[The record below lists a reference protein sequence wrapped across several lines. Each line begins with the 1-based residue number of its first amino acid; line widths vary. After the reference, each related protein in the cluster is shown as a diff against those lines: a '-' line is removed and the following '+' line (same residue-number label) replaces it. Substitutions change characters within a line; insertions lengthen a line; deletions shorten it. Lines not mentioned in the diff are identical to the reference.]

1 MLQNLPYMQKIELR
15 HKTFEQITY
24 YKTGS
29 GPAILLVHGFP
40 ANVHLW
46 RKILPE
52 LSQHFT
58 VLLPAFFETKGDWL
72 KNDQTSMD
80 LLSDAFLD
88 ILHHE
93 QLDKIVI
100 AGHSMGGYMGLAFA
114 TKYPEKMLGLSLIH
128 SSSLADDDTRAEGRR
143 KTVAILEN
151 GGKSIFLKKMVKAL
165 FTEAFNSAHP
175 DVLARQIEESISVD
189 DISLVAFYRAIM
201 LRQQTVDTVVN
212 ASYPLQ
218 NIIGKKDTLANIS
231 KELASEHLAKLNF
244 VSVFDNEAHMAML
257 ENPQRMLQELMQF
270 VHFCWY
276 RKN

>member
-1 MLQNLPYMQKIELR
+1 MQKIELR

-24 YKTGS
+24 YKTGT

-46 RKILPE
+46 RHILPE

-58 VLLPAFFETKGDWL
+58 IILPAFFETKGDWL
-72 KNDQTSMD
+72 KNEETSMD

-88 ILHHE
+88 ILEQE
-93 QLDKIVI
+93 QLDKILI

-114 TKYPEKMLGLSLIH
+114 TKYPEKLVGLSLIH
-128 SSSLADDDTRAEGRR
+128 SSSLGDDDVRAEGRR

-151 GGKSIFLKKMVKAL
+151 GGKSIFLKKMVRAL
-165 FTEAFNSAHP
+165 FTEEFNSAHP
-175 DVLARQIEESISVD
+175 DVLARQTQESIAVD

-201 LRQQTVDTVVN
+201 LRKQTVDTVVN
-212 ASYPLQ
+212 ATYPLQ
-218 NIIGKKDTLANIS
+218 NIIGKKDTLANIT

-257 ENPQRMLQELMQF
+257 ENPQLMLHELMHF
-270 VHFCWY
+270 ATFCWH